1 MRAGLIEQWSAYRDA
16 NDAAL
21 ACAEQIMLAL
31 ESALATQEVATLAVS
46 GGSTPRLL
54 FREMAARQ
62 FDWSRVHLFWADERM
77 VPPDDPESNY
87 RLTEAAFIRPA
98 RFPAGNVHRIA
109 GELEPSKAMKRYVDE
124 IREMFSI
131 EEGQLPYFDVI
142 HLGMG
147 PDGHTASLFPGNLL
161 IHDRERI
168 AAAVVAPKP
177 PPHRLTL
184 LPGVLLSARTTV
196 FLVAGA
202 DKAETVRQVMEDPLD
217 PIARPAQ
224 LISRQARRVRWFLD
238 APAAQALTRATV
250 N

>member
-1 MRAGLIEQWSAYRDA
+1 MRAGLNEQWSAYRDA

-21 ACAEQIMLAL
+21 ACAEQILLAL
-31 ESALATQEVATLAVS
+31 ESALATQEFATLAVS

-54 FREMAARQ
+54 FRELSSRQ

-77 VPPDDPESNY
+77 VAPDDPESNY
-87 RLTEAAFIRPA
+87 RLTEASFMRPA
-98 RFPAGNVHRIA
+98 RFPSANVHRIA
-109 GELEPSKAMKRYVDE
+109 GELDPIKAVKRYTE
-124 IREMFSI
+124 EMRELFSL
-131 EEGQLPYFDVI
+131 EDGQLPYFDVV

-147 PDGHTASLFPGNLL
+147 PDGHTASLFPGDIL
-161 IHDRERI
+161 IHDREGI
-168 AAAVVAPKP
+168 AAAVVVPKDP
-177 PPHRLTL
+177 PNRITM

-196 FLVAGA
+196 FLVSGG
-202 DKAETVRQVMEDPLD
+202 DKAETVRQVMEEPLD
-217 PIARPAQ
+217 ALARPAQ